1 MKIHDISISIS
12 PTMPTYPGDPPVT
25 IEPFL
30 QIAAGDAAN
39 VSRLAF
45 GNHTG
50 THVDP
55 PVHFIPGGK
64 TIDQL
69 DLNVLCGAAR
79 VVNLTHVKH
88 TISAQ
93 DLARAK
99 ISGRAKRL
107 LFKTRNSNLW
117 RKTGFQKEFVA
128 FAPDAAQWLVDHR
141 VQLVGIDYLSI
152 EPFGAEEPDAHRI
165 LLGAGVVVI
174 EGLDFSK
181 IKPGKYTL
189 ACLPLKIANG
199 DGAPARAVLF
209 EG

>member
-1 MKIHDISISIS
+1 
-12 PTMPTYPGDPPVT
+12 MPTYPGDPPVT

-69 DLNVLCGAAR
+69 DLNVLCGAVR

-174 EGLDFSK
+174 EGLNFSK

-199 DGAPARAVLF
+199 DGAPARAILF
-209 EG
+209 KV